1 MSQDKELEIQLQ
13 FLDEAQEYLGT
24 LETALLGLASSGV
37 DIDRV
42 NAALRA
48 AHSIKG
54 GAGMMGFQVLSA
66 LAHRLEDS
74 FKVLKIQRH
83 TIEVDAELEG
93 LLLTGVDCLRQVIEC
108 DRAAFSPSHQGGAA
122 VNPHWIEN
130 HANPVLDQL
139 HERLGD
145 PDAEDANSILSPEE
159 GQDVIPMLFQTEV
172 EGCLE
177 RLAAVIAEHSPC
189 LREEVDILAQELGGL
204 GEMLQLPAFTELC
217 NSVSQ
222 SITAAPADRVEAVA
236 ELALEAWR
244 RSQAL
249 VLTGHLESMP
259 TELALTE
266 TFAGAESNFAE
277 AESLEFAEE
286 LTGAGDWASSED
298 WAVSEDWAAS
308 ADWASSEA
316 WANPET
322 WVVSETPEA
331 APEAAA
337 DSQPPE
343 EFAIDASV
351 SSELPDIESDI
362 DGIDQNPA
370 FDTFSDISADLS
382 QGIFTDNSTDI
393 STDISTDNST
403 DISVDTL
410 TDTVPE
416 TSADTATET
425 ITVRSIQTA
434 CQPIG
439 QVTERDVAS
448 TGQAREFRVSEA
460 ALDPTTVKEYPKDST
475 ENSVRVPSK
484 QLDQLSDLFG
494 ELTIERNGLDLHLKR
509 LRNLVQIMTQRVLT
523 LERSNS
529 QLRSAYDR
537 VANQSD
543 LGLPLLDFGSK
554 PSAHSRLL
562 IGSDAAHNVNLGG
575 FDALEMDRYSEQHL
589 MSQEMMET
597 IVQIQEVNSDIE
609 ISLEDVEQTSRE
621 LNKTSRQLRTKLT
634 QVRMRPLSD
643 ITDRFPRAIR
653 ELSLQH
659 GKLVQIQIYGAN
671 TLVDRNILEALT
683 DPLMHLLRNAFDHG
697 IEDAKTRSNR
707 GKPHQ
712 GLIEIR
718 ALHRNNRTIITLRDD
733 GGGIPIDKVRAK
745 ARQMGLDEVL
755 LAAAS
760 DEELLSL
767 IFEPGFSTSDRVT
780 ALSGRGV
787 GMDVVRDR
795 LRQIQGEIKVDTQ
808 PGLGTTFTLSV
819 PFTLSVARVLIAES
833 HGMLMAFPIDAI
845 EEMLLLPP
853 EQVIATA
860 GNEAF
865 TWENTMVQLVR
876 LSQWLE
882 FRRAYQPEGLETQA
896 SINVPTVLLL
906 TQGSQLVGLQVDR
919 SWGEQEVAIRKVEG
933 GLLMPAGFS
942 NCTILGDGRVVPL
955 VNVPE
960 LLHWIA
966 SCERSKV
973 DAPSR
978 SQGALPESRHLQ
990 PETFSP
996 LERQPTVLVVDDS
1009 INVRRLLALTLEK
1022 AGYQVAQAK
1031 DGQDALDKLSAG
1043 LQVQVVICDI
1053 EMPRLDGY
1061 GFLAKIK
1068 ASPPLE
1074 HIPIAMLTSRSGDK
1088 HRQLAM
1094 SLGASAYFSKPYNEQ
1109 MLLQTLESLVEL
1121 EAAI

>member
-1 MSQDKELEIQLQ
+1 MTQNKELEIQLQ
-13 FLDEAQEYLGT
+13 FLDEAQEYLGA

-37 DIDRV
+37 DIDRI

-54 GAGMMGFQVLSA
+54 GAGMMGFQTLSA
-66 LAHRLEDS
+66 MAHRLEDS

-83 TIEVDAELEG
+83 TIEIDGDLEG

-108 DRAAFSPSHQGGAA
+108 DRATLSTLSSTTQSPDYQG
-122 VNPHWIEN
+122 VNPQWLDQY
-130 HANPVLDQL
+130 ANPIFEQL
-139 HERLGD
+139 HDRLGD
-145 PDAEDANSILSPEE
+145 PEAEDANSMLSPEE

-177 RLAAVIAEHSPC
+177 RLESVMAEHSPC

-217 NSVSQ
+217 GSVSQ
-222 SITAAPADRVEAVA
+222 QITAASADRLEEVA
-236 ELALEAWR
+236 ALALQMWR

-249 VLTGHLESMP
+249 VLTGNLE
-259 TELALTE
+259 ALPRLLDIAPDTNFDAAPDTAPDTIFEQTE
-266 TFAGAESNFAE
+266 TNGEIAASWSDFDLFEG
-277 AESLEFAEE
+277 
-286 LTGAGDWASSED
+286 LTGAEDWTSAENWTDVEDWAS
-298 WAVSEDWAAS
+298 
-308 ADWASSEA
+308 
-316 WANPET
+316 
-322 WVVSETPEA
+322 
-331 APEAAA
+331 AA
-337 DSQPPE
+337 DSVTSDSATSETAASEAATSETATSETQSIPLE
-343 EFAIDASV
+343 EPFSISIDALA
-351 SSELPDIESDI
+351 EPES
-362 DGIDQNPA
+362 A
-370 FDTFSDISADLS
+370 
-382 QGIFTDNSTDI
+382 
-393 STDISTDNST
+393 
-403 DISVDTL
+403 
-410 TDTVPE
+410 
-416 TSADTATET
+416 ET
-425 ITVRSIQTA
+425 ITVRSVRSTHRKAARQNTEF
-434 CQPIG
+434 
-439 QVTERDVAS
+439 QVPEIT
-448 TGQAREFRVSEA
+448 
-460 ALDPTTVKEYPKDST
+460 LDPNTLKDSP

-509 LRNLVQIMTQRVLT
+509 LRNLVQMLTQRVQT
-523 LERSNS
+523 LDRSNA
-529 QLRSAYDR
+529 QLRNSYDR
-537 VANQSD
+537 VSMQSSF
-543 LGLPLLDFGSK
+543 GLPVLGFGAT
-554 PSAHSRLL
+554 PQARLL
-562 IGSDAAHNVNLGG
+562 IGSDESRLDEAYSANLGK
-575 FDALEMDRYSEQHL
+575 FDTLEMDRYNEHHL
-589 MSQEMMET
+589 MSQEVMET
-597 IVQIQEVNSDIE
+597 IVQIQEVSSDIE
-609 ISLEDVEQTSRE
+609 ISLEDTEQTSRE
-621 LNKTSRQLRTKLT
+621 LRKTSRQLRAKLT
-634 QVRMRPLSD
+634 QVRMRPLTD

-659 GKLVQIQIYGAN
+659 GKPVQIQIHGAN
-671 TLVDRNILEALT
+671 TLVDRNILEALS

-697 IEDAKTRSNR
+697 IEDAQTRSDR
-707 GKPHQ
+707 GKPEQ

-733 GGGIPIDKVRAK
+733 GGGIPLDKVRAK

-755 LAAAS
+755 LTAAT

-767 IFEPGFSTSDRVT
+767 IFEPGFSTSDQVT

-853 EQVIATA
+853 EQVITTA

-865 TWENTMVQLVR
+865 TWEDTMVQLIR

-906 TQGSQLVGLQVDR
+906 TQGSQLVGLQIDR
-919 SWGEQEVAIRKVEG
+919 NWGEQEVAIRKVEG
-933 GLLMPAGFS
+933 GLPMPAGFS

-966 SCERSKV
+966 SCERSQV
-973 DAPSR
+973 DAVRLPNAH
-978 SQGALPESRHLQ
+978 ALPAALLPSEAVYGD
-990 PETFSP
+990 
-996 LERQPTVLVVDDS
+996 RQPTVLVIDDS

-1061 GFLAKIK
+1061 GFLAKVK

-1074 HIPIAMLTSRSGDK
+1074 RIPIAMLTSRSGEK

-1109 MLLQTLESLVEL
+1109 ALLQTLESLVEL

>member
-1 MSQDKELEIQLQ
+1 MTQDKELEIQLQ

-37 DIDRV
+37 DIDRI

-54 GAGMMGFQVLSA
+54 GAGMMGFQILSA
-66 LAHRLEDS
+66 MAHRLEDS

-83 TIEVDAELEG
+83 TVEIDGDLEG
-93 LLLTGVDCLRQVIEC
+93 LLLKGLDCLRQVIEC
-108 DRAAFSPSHQGGAA
+108 DRVKLSPANQSPNHQDSQGVNSH
-122 VNPHWIEN
+122 WLERY
-130 HANPVLDQL
+130 ANPIFEQL
-139 HERLGD
+139 HDQLGD

-159 GQDVIPMLFQTEV
+159 GQDVIPLLFQTEV

-177 RLAAVIAEHSPC
+177 RLESVIAEQSPC

-217 NSVSQ
+217 SSVSQ
-222 SITAAPADRVEAVA
+222 QITAASADRIEVVAV
-236 ELALEAWR
+236 LALQMWR

-249 VLTGHLESMP
+249 VLTGNLEAMP
-259 TELALTE
+259 RSLGIAPETAPRAFENAEINTAEINTAEINTAEINTAEINDELAASWPELGLLENLTNTEDWANTQDWANAEDWTNAENWANAEDWTNAENWANAENWVNPESNVAESVAAEMLNSEVLDSEDLAFKALISESVDSE
-266 TFAGAESNFAE
+266 TAAFETANSEMLALETSAQLDEPFAISIDTSAGAEPAE
-277 AESLEFAEE
+277 A
-286 LTGAGDWASSED
+286 
-298 WAVSEDWAAS
+298 
-308 ADWASSEA
+308 
-316 WANPET
+316 
-322 WVVSETPEA
+322 
-331 APEAAA
+331 
-337 DSQPPE
+337 
-343 EFAIDASV
+343 
-351 SSELPDIESDI
+351 
-362 DGIDQNPA
+362 
-370 FDTFSDISADLS
+370 
-382 QGIFTDNSTDI
+382 
-393 STDISTDNST
+393 
-403 DISVDTL
+403 
-410 TDTVPE
+410 
-416 TSADTATET
+416 
-425 ITVRSIQTA
+425 ITVRSIRSTDARSAPTRQT
-434 CQPIG
+434 
-439 QVTERDVAS
+439 TEFHVP
-448 TGQAREFRVSEA
+448 EA
-460 ALDPTTVKEYPKDST
+460 ALDPSTSKDSH

-509 LRNLVQIMTQRVLT
+509 LRNLVQMLTQRVQT
-523 LERSNS
+523 LDRSNA
-529 QLRSAYDR
+529 QLRSSYDR
-537 VANQSD
+537 VSMQSNF
-543 LGLPLLDFGSK
+543 GLPVLDFGAA
-554 PSAHSRLL
+554 PQNRLL
-562 IGSDAAHNVNLGG
+562 IGSDESQNVNLSG
-575 FDALEMDRYSEQHL
+575 FDVLEMDRYNEQHL
-589 MSQEMMET
+589 MSQEVMET
-597 IVQIQEVNSDIE
+597 IVQIQEISSDIE
-609 ISLEDVEQTSRE
+609 ISLEDTEQTSRE

-634 QVRMRPLSD
+634 QVRMRPLAD

-659 GKLVQIQIYGAN
+659 GKPVQIQVYGAN
-671 TLVDRNILEALT
+671 TLVDRNILEALS

-697 IEDAKTRSNR
+697 IENIQTRSDR
-707 GKPHQ
+707 GKPEQ

-718 ALHRNNRTIITLRDD
+718 AIHRNNRTIITIRDD
-733 GGGIPIDKVRAK
+733 GGGIPLDKVRAK

-755 LAAAS
+755 LEAAT

-767 IFEPGFSTSDRVT
+767 IFEPGFSTSEQVT

-795 LRQIQGEIKVDTQ
+795 LRQVQGEIKVDTQ
-808 PGLGTTFTLSV
+808 SGLGTTFTLSM

-845 EEMLLLPP
+845 EEVLLLPP
-853 EQVIATA
+853 EQVIANA
-860 GNEAF
+860 GSEAF
-865 TWENTMVQLVR
+865 TWENTMVQLIR
-876 LSQWLE
+876 LSQWLQ
-882 FRRAYQPEGLETQA
+882 FRRAYQPEGLENQA
-896 SINVPTVLLL
+896 SINAPTVLLL
-906 TQGSQLVGLQVDR
+906 TQGSQLVGLQIDR

-933 GLLMPAGFS
+933 GLPMPAGFS

-955 VNVPE
+955 VSVSE

-966 SCERSKV
+966 SCERSQV
-973 DAPSR
+973 DTAMRSPSP
-978 SQGALPESRHLQ
+978 STALPS
-990 PETFSP
+990 ETIGYG
-996 LERQPTVLVVDDS
+996 ERQPTVLVIDDS

-1061 GFLAKIK
+1061 GFLAKVK

-1074 HIPIAMLTSRSGDK
+1074 RIPIAMLTSRSGEK

-1109 MLLQTLESLVEL
+1109 ALLQTLESLVEL

>member
-1 MSQDKELEIQLQ
+1 MTQNKELEIQLQ
-13 FLDEAQEYLGT
+13 FLDEAQEYLGA

-37 DIDRV
+37 DIDRI

-54 GAGMMGFQVLSA
+54 GAGMMGFQALSA
-66 LAHRLEDS
+66 MAHRLEDS

-83 TIEVDAELEG
+83 TIEVDGDLEG

-108 DRAAFSPSHQGGAA
+108 DRTTLSALSSTTQSPGYQGVNSHWLD
-122 VNPHWIEN
+122 H
-130 HANPVLDQL
+130 HANPIFEQL
-139 HERLGD
+139 HDRLGD
-145 PDAEDANSILSPEE
+145 PEAEDANSILSPEE

-172 EGCLE
+172 EGCLG
-177 RLAAVIAEHSPC
+177 RLESVMAEHSPC

-204 GEMLQLPAFTELC
+204 GEMLQLTAFTELC
-217 NSVSQ
+217 GSVSQ
-222 SITAAPADRVEAVA
+222 QITAASTDRLEEVA
-236 ELALEAWR
+236 ALALQMWR

-249 VLTGHLESMP
+249 VLTGNLE
-259 TELALTE
+259 ALPRSLDIAPDTTLDTAPDMLDLISEDSE
-266 TFAGAESNFAE
+266 TDGEIAASWSDLDLFEGLTSSGDWTGAEDWTGTEDWNNT
-277 AESLEFAEE
+277 ESW
-286 LTGAGDWASSED
+286 TGTED
-298 WAVSEDWAAS
+298 WANSTVL
-308 ADWASSEA
+308 
-316 WANPET
+316 ET
-322 WVVSETPEA
+322 ENLGTVASETVTPEMHDPDLLEEPVSTSIDSPT
-331 APEAAA
+331 APE
-337 DSQPPE
+337 
-343 EFAIDASV
+343 
-351 SSELPDIESDI
+351 
-362 DGIDQNPA
+362 
-370 FDTFSDISADLS
+370 SA
-382 QGIFTDNSTDI
+382 
-393 STDISTDNST
+393 
-403 DISVDTL
+403 
-410 TDTVPE
+410 
-416 TSADTATET
+416 ET
-425 ITVRSIQTA
+425 ITVRSVRTSSKTTQKNTEF
-434 CQPIG
+434 
-439 QVTERDVAS
+439 QVPEVT
-448 TGQAREFRVSEA
+448 
-460 ALDPTTVKEYPKDST
+460 LDPSTIKDSP

-509 LRNLVQIMTQRVLT
+509 LRTLVQMLTQRVQT
-523 LERSNS
+523 LDRSNA
-529 QLRSAYDR
+529 QLRNSYDR
-537 VANQSD
+537 VSMQSSFGQSNLGQPN
-543 LGLPLLDFGSK
+543 LGLPVLNFGTT
-554 PSAHSRLL
+554 PQTRLL
-562 IGSDAAHNVNLGG
+562 IGSDESRLDESRLDESYSTNLGG
-575 FDALEMDRYSEQHL
+575 FDTLEMDQYNEQHL
-589 MSQEMMET
+589 MSQEVMET
-597 IVQIQEVNSDIE
+597 IVQIQEVSSDIE
-609 ISLEDVEQTSRE
+609 ISLEDTEQTSRE
-621 LNKTSRQLRTKLT
+621 LRKTSRQLRTKLT
-634 QVRMRPLSD
+634 QVRMRPLTD

-659 GKLVQIQIYGAN
+659 GKPVQIQIYGAN
-671 TLVDRNILEALT
+671 TLVDRNILEALS

-697 IEDAKTRSNR
+697 IEDTQTRSDR
-707 GKPHQ
+707 GKPEQ

-733 GGGIPIDKVRAK
+733 GGGIPLDKVRAK

-755 LAAAS
+755 LTAAT

-767 IFEPGFSTSDRVT
+767 IFEPGFSTSEQVT

-845 EEMLLLPP
+845 EEMLLLSP
-853 EQVIATA
+853 EQIIATA

-865 TWENTMVQLVR
+865 TWEDTMVQLIR

-906 TQGSQLVGLQVDR
+906 TQGSQLVGLQIDR
-919 SWGEQEVAIRKVEG
+919 NWGEQEVAIRKVEG
-933 GLLMPAGFS
+933 GLPMPAGFS

-955 VNVPE
+955 VNIPD

-966 SCERSKV
+966 SCERSQV
-973 DAPSR
+973 DALLRSPS
-978 SQGALPESRHLQ
+978 SSPSALLAALMPSESYGD
-990 PETFSP
+990 
-996 LERQPTVLVVDDS
+996 RQPTVLVIDDS

-1061 GFLAKIK
+1061 GFLAKVK

-1074 HIPIAMLTSRSGDK
+1074 RIPIAMLTSRSGEK

-1109 MLLQTLESLVEL
+1109 ALLQTLESLVEL

>member
-1 MSQDKELEIQLQ
+1 MTQNKELEIQLQ
-13 FLDEAQEYLGT
+13 FLDEAQEYLGA

-37 DIDRV
+37 DIDRI

-54 GAGMMGFQVLSA
+54 GAGMMGFQALSA
-66 LAHRLEDS
+66 MAHRLEDS

-83 TIEVDAELEG
+83 TIEVDGDLEG

-108 DRAAFSPSHQGGAA
+108 DRTMLSTLSSTTQSPGYQGVNSH
-122 VNPHWIEN
+122 WLDR
-130 HANPVLDQL
+130 HANPIFEQL

-145 PDAEDANSILSPEE
+145 PEAEDANSILSPEE

-177 RLAAVIAEHSPC
+177 RLESVMAEHSPC

-204 GEMLQLPAFTELC
+204 GEMLQLTAFTELC
-217 NSVSQ
+217 SSVSQ
-222 SITAAPADRVEAVA
+222 QITAASADRLEEVAV
-236 ELALEAWR
+236 LALQMWR

-249 VLTGHLESMP
+249 VLTGNLE
-259 TELALTE
+259 ALPR
-266 TFAGAESNFAE
+266 
-277 AESLEFAEE
+277 SLDIAPDTSLDTAPDIASDTMLDIISEDSGIDGEIAASWSDLDLFEG
-286 LTGAGDWASSED
+286 LTSSGDWTGTEDWTVTEDWIGTENWKDTENWTGTED
-298 WAVSEDWAAS
+298 WANSTDLEAA
-308 ADWASSEA
+308 DLEA
-316 WANPET
+316 VA
-322 WVVSETPEA
+322 SETVASETA
-331 APEAAA
+331 APEMHNPVLEEPFSISI
-337 DSQPPE
+337 DSPTEPE
-343 EFAIDASV
+343 LA
-351 SSELPDIESDI
+351 
-362 DGIDQNPA
+362 
-370 FDTFSDISADLS
+370 
-382 QGIFTDNSTDI
+382 
-393 STDISTDNST
+393 
-403 DISVDTL
+403 
-410 TDTVPE
+410 
-416 TSADTATET
+416 ET
-425 ITVRSIQTA
+425 ITVRSVRTSSKTTQKNTEF
-434 CQPIG
+434 
-439 QVTERDVAS
+439 QVPEVT
-448 TGQAREFRVSEA
+448 
-460 ALDPTTVKEYPKDST
+460 LDPSVIKDSP

-509 LRNLVQIMTQRVLT
+509 LRTLVQMLTQRVQT
-523 LERSNS
+523 LDRSNA
-529 QLRSAYDR
+529 QLRNSYDR
-537 VANQSD
+537 VSMQSSFGQSNLGQSNLGQSS
-543 LGLPLLDFGSK
+543 LGLPVLNFGTT
-554 PSAHSRLL
+554 PQTRLL
-562 IGSDAAHNVNLGG
+562 IGSDESRLDESRLDESHSTNLGG
-575 FDALEMDRYSEQHL
+575 FDTLEMDRYNEQHL
-589 MSQEMMET
+589 MSQEVMET
-597 IVQIQEVNSDIE
+597 IVQIQEVSSDIE
-609 ISLEDVEQTSRE
+609 ISLEDTEQTSRE
-621 LNKTSRQLRTKLT
+621 LRKTSRQLRTKLT
-634 QVRMRPLSD
+634 QVRMRPLTD

-659 GKLVQIQIYGAN
+659 GKPVQIQIYGAN
-671 TLVDRNILEALT
+671 TLVDRNILEALS

-697 IEDAKTRSNR
+697 IEDAHTRSDR
-707 GKPHQ
+707 GKPEQ

-733 GGGIPIDKVRAK
+733 GGGIPLDKVRAK

-755 LAAAS
+755 LTAAT

-767 IFEPGFSTSDRVT
+767 IFEPGFSTSEQVT

-845 EEMLLLPP
+845 EEMLLLSP
-853 EQVIATA
+853 EQIIATA

-865 TWENTMVQLVR
+865 TWEDTMVQLIR

-906 TQGSQLVGLQVDR
+906 TQGSQLVGLQIDR
-919 SWGEQEVAIRKVEG
+919 NWGEQEVAIRKVEG
-933 GLLMPAGFS
+933 GLPMPAGFS

-955 VNVPE
+955 VNVSD

-966 SCERSKV
+966 SCERSQI
-973 DAPSR
+973 DALLRSPS
-978 SQGALPESRHLQ
+978 SSPSSSPGSSPGSSPSALPAALMPSESYGD
-990 PETFSP
+990 
-996 LERQPTVLVVDDS
+996 RQPTVLVIDDS

-1061 GFLAKIK
+1061 GFLAKVK

-1074 HIPIAMLTSRSGDK
+1074 RIPIAMLTSRSGEK

-1109 MLLQTLESLVEL
+1109 ALLQTLESLVEL